1 MTVHDHDPLSGLE
14 EQFKTV
20 QDPRIVKLI
29 GDVKC
34 GNKMILTGELGQ
46 GDIRDTRESFDQD
59 WVLLKSP
66 MQITGNIFYTDKKDG
81 IQTDDVGLME
91 DVVALDSTVFS
102 IGFDTRKFNNEEQF
116 GYLFLFDFDDDGGIV
131 FPSAGDPRYIGW
143 APIEGTIVDGVDLP
157 NEQTEEYMN
166 HYLPHVKQMLDDIKA
181 KHSDPL
187 AFVEAIMDFEISIGE
202 LTGSTQRKDI
212 QAIEHYMTE
221 LSDLEA
227 LVPYSG
233 ALRGIIYLKS
243 SEDEVI
249 QYKISEDWLHMLV
262 VPRQI
267 ELIPIMNKTERGYIP
282 DNSRFMPAIN
292 GLAALLD
299 KPEYKDGLVEVKL
312 PISEDL
318 VMASNNDF
326 MRRVDTSSS
335 K

>member
-1 MTVHDHDPLSGLE
+1 M
-14 EQFKTV
+14 
-20 QDPRIVKLI
+20 IV
-29 GDVKC
+29 
-34 GNKMILTGELGQ
+34 NGELNAD
-46 GDIRDTRESFDQD
+46 DIRDMRESLDRE
-59 WVLLKSP
+59 WVLLKGP
-66 MQITGNIFYTDKKDG
+66 MQITGNIFYTDKEEG
-81 IQTDDVGLME
+81 MQTDDTALME
-91 DVVALDSTVFS
+91 DGVAVDSTVFS
-102 IGFDTRKFNNEEQF
+102 MGFETKKIDGQEQF
-116 GYLFLFDFDDDGGIV
+116 GYLFLLDFDDEGGIA
-131 FPSAGDPRYIGW
+131 FPNAAEPRYVGW
-143 APIEGTIVDGVDLP
+143 APIEDTIVDGVDLP
-157 NEQTEEYMN
+157 TAQTEEYMN

-181 KHSDPL
+181 KHPDPL
-187 AFVEAIMDFEISIGE
+187 AFVKAIMDFEISIGD

-318 VMASNNDF
+318 VLASNNDF
-326 MRRVDTSSS
+326 MRRVDTSAA